1 MVEGPG
7 ILNKE
12 ASAAYH
18 NLSRLEKEQ
27 LRHQVEQVLSEEKRM
42 TKKDVIRRGEK
53 IFVKIQ
59 KLVHKITTN
68 NVHECM
74 RFYIGNVVITG
85 THRTFSHYVYWRT
98 QNLFPLCVLEHSEP
112 FPTMCTGAPRT
123 FSH

>member
-7 ILNKE
+7 ILNKK

-18 NLSRLEKEQ
+18 NLSCPEKEH
-27 LRHQVEQVLSEEKRM
+27 LKHQVAMSEEKRM

-68 NVHECM
+68 NVHEYM
-74 RFYIGNVVITG
+74 
-85 THRTFSHYVYWRT
+85 
-98 QNLFPLCVLEHSEP
+98 
-112 FPTMCTGAPRT
+112 
-123 FSH
+123 